1 MATARYT
8 KEQRQ
13 EIVRDF
19 AVRHNGQYNP
29 KLFLQEVR
37 KVGES
42 HPAYGWF
49 EWNSDKAAQ
58 EYQLWQAREFAHDLK
73 VSFSVETVGRKGA
86 VKVVQTEMPMVLSPR
101 ESRKDGGGYV
111 LSNPSDQDH
120 MAEHC
125 HQAAVALRTWVNR
138 YQAALIHAGVTGD
151 KVEDIAALLE
161 NVNPA
166 GLIAAE

>member
-1 MATARYT
+1 MGKPRFT

-13 EIVRDF
+13 EIVRNF

-29 KLFLQEVR
+29 KLFLEEVR
-37 KVGES
+37 KEGEK

-49 EWNSDKAAQ
+49 EWNADKAAY

-73 VSFSVETVGRKGA
+73 VSFTVETVGRKGS

-111 LSNPSDQDH
+111 LSNPADKDH

-125 HQAAVALRTWVNR
+125 YQAAVALRTWLNR
-138 YQAALIHAGVTGD
+138 YQAALIHAGVSNG
-151 KVEDIAALLE
+151 KVDEIALLLE
-161 NVNPA
+161 SVPPQK
-166 GLIAAE
+166 LEAAE